1 MHLLIQATGNIN
13 TMYNSRKNHEVTD
26 KEYLQEK
33 LNEFNTQQKKKKLE
47 SAKKKVSISEQS
59 NKKIMTVDQIDAYLI
74 RNKSL

>member
-1 MHLLIQATGNIN
+1 
-13 TMYNSRKNHEVTD
+13 MYNSRKNHEVTD
-26 KEYLQEK
+26 KEYLLEK